1 MLLYIQSFKN
11 NSFILSLHHKHL
23 PPYPGSSSFREDAV
37 LASDVVAVEAVVGIV
52 GSDVGAAVAAIINR
66 IIREGFCI
74 THLETRRSTEWKGN
88 VYVTGLVSIVYPNFF
103 FPLLFGRKTRASVLC
118 SILF

>member
-1 MLLYIQSFKN
+1 MLLYIQSFKK

-23 PPYPGSSSFREDAV
+23 PPYPGSSSFGEDDV

-74 THLETRRSTEWKGN
+74 EHLETRRSNEWKGN
-88 VYVTGLVSIVYPNFF
+88 I
-103 FPLLFGRKTRASVLC
+103 
-118 SILF
+118 